1 MDKKRF
7 HGIACTGPIDLGIEG
22 NGNGH
27 SHIGL
32 FIHISMADTGSGF
45 DNRHRGAAYN
55 RADKSCTAAGND
67 HIDKT
72 VEMDQFR
79 DRFPLWNID
88 KLDGAFGKTG
98 LAACCNEG
106 IAYSL
111 IGMEGFPA
119 PFKITALP
127 LFTQSAMASAVTL
140 GRAS

>member
-1 MDKKRF
+1 
-7 HGIACTGPIDLGIEG
+7 
-22 NGNGH
+22 
-27 SHIGL
+27 
-32 FIHISMADTGSGF
+32 MADTGSGF